1 MQDTFPPLS
10 LATPAPPRM
19 RTGLWIALGAL
30 IVALT
35 VAVLA
40 WVGIGQY
47 NQLQMNEMRVGY
59 EWNQVINQYT
69 RRADL
74 VPNLVAVVRAFTQH
88 EDDVFSQITATS
100 ARLHDVAEG
109 ARSGSDPEKVAQFQA
124 AQSQLS
130 AQLGRLLTVA
140 QNYPALTS
148 ASLYQD
154 LMVQLEGT
162 ENRLA
167 YARQGY
173 FGSLME
179 YNLGLRRFPGNLL
192 ARQAGM
198 QPKQA
203 VALTDERAVRPAAPL
218 NLK

>member
-1 MQDTFPPLS
+1 MQDTFPPLD
-10 LATPAPPRM
+10 LGTAAPDQPRP
-19 RTGLWIALGAL
+19 GLWIALGAVVVL
-30 IVALT
+30 IMVSVLSWVA
-35 VAVLA
+35 
-40 WVGIGQY
+40 IGQY
-47 NQLQMNEMRVGY
+47 NQLQTNEMRVAY
-59 EWNQVINQYT
+59 EWTQVINQYT

-74 VPNLVAVVRAFTQH
+74 VPNLVSVVRAYSKR
-88 EDDVFSQITATS
+88 EDALFDQITASGTRLRS
-100 ARLHDVAEG
+100 AADG
-109 ARSGSDPEKVAQFQA
+109 ARAGDDPQKVAQFQA

-140 QNYPALTS
+140 QRYPELTS

-167 YARQGY
+167 YARQQY

-198 QPKQA
+198 RPKQP
-203 VALTDERAVRPAAPL
+203 VALADERIIRPAAPL
-218 NLK
+218 DLK

>member
-1 MQDTFPPLS
+1 MQDAFPPLTID
-10 LATPAPPRM
+10 TPAPSRIHK
-19 RTGLWIALGAL
+19 GIWIAMGAAVVVL
-30 IVALT
+30 AVG
-35 VAVLA
+35 VLA

-47 NQLQMNEMRVGY
+47 NQLQSNDMRVGY

-74 VPNLVAVVRAFTQH
+74 VPNLVAVVRAYTRH
-88 EDDVFSQITATS
+88 EDAIFSQIMATS
-100 ARLHDVAEG
+100 ARLRDVAEG
-109 ARSGSDPEKVAQFQA
+109 ARAGNDPHKVAQFQA

-130 AQLGRLLTVA
+130 TQLGRLLVVA
-140 QNYPALTS
+140 QNYPELT
-148 ASLYQD
+148 AATLYQD

-167 YARQGY
+167 YARTQY

-203 VALTDERAVRPAAPL
+203 IALTDERIVRPAAPL